1 MITRE
6 SLCMC
11 VCPYRYHHYTHV
23 QIRERPDIRNNT
35 QPEVIPYGRF
45 DPINAWRR
53 TVYSGARVVRQ
64 TVSPL
69 MTSMQCFV
77 DDSGIEGRDILDT
90 DPTEN
95 PLFHDYYHV
104 LIPYCSSDLW
114 LGVETTTTSA
124 VKPNTSKCS
133 CFNYTTS
140 AQSGCF
146 NFSDSNELL
155 FTFLGKTIYQSI
167 INQLL
172 TDHGLTDTN
181 KLILAGSSA
190 GGLGA
195 INHAKW
201 TCSVLN
207 SSTKLIDSSWFIDY
221 LNGIETVFNLISS
234 SNPTSSDTQR
244 LLDTIMLTD
253 SCNETDRFGYPCCIS
268 AHCVLTQKDGSG
280 RLQFYPDNTPT
291 FALFSPYDIYL
302 LAPGLATVANLE
314 ESMEEANS
322 GNGIGGLGIVLNFLK
337 IAGEYGGTM
346 NNTLDVVTTQVSTLD
361 ERGRGREKER
371 EGGWIRMDREGE

>member
-1 MITRE
+1 M
-6 SLCMC
+6 S
-11 VCPYRYHHYTHV
+11 PYRYHHYTHV
-23 QIRERPDIRNNT
+23 QIRERPDIRDNT

-53 TVYSGARVVRQ
+53 TVYSGARAARQ

-69 MTSMQCFV
+69 MASMQCFV

-95 PLFHDYYHV
+95 PLFHDYNHV

-114 LGVETTTTSA
+114 LGEETTTTSA
-124 VKPNTSKCS
+124 VKSNTSKCS

-155 FTFLGKTIYQSI
+155 FTFRGKTIYQSI

-172 TDHGLTDTN
+172 TNHGLMDAN
-181 KLILAGSSA
+181 KVILAGSSA

-201 TCSVLN
+201 TRSVL
-207 SSTKLIDSSWFIDY
+207 SSTTELNVLFDSSWFIDY
-221 LNGIETVFNLISS
+221 LDGIETVFNLVSS

-244 LLDTIMLTD
+244 LLDTIMLTE

-268 AHCVLTQKDGSG
+268 AHCVLTQQDGSG
-280 RLQFYPDNTPT
+280 QLQFYPDNTPT
-291 FALFSPYDIYL
+291 FALFSLYDIYL

-314 ESMEEANS
+314 ESTEEANS
-322 GNGIGGLGIVLNFLK
+322 GNGMGGLGIVLNFLR

-346 NNTLDVVTTQVSTLD
+346 NNTLDVATTQVSTFD
-361 ERGRGREKER
+361 ERGSRREKER